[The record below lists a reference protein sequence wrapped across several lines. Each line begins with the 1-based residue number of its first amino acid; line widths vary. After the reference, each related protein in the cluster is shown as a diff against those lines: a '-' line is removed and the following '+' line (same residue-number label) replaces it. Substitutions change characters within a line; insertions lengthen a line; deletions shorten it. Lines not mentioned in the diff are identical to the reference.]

1 MIKVS
6 VIIPIYNVASYLTE
20 CLTSLVHQTL
30 TPVEFI
36 VVNDGS
42 TDGSDL
48 ILESFAQEDPR
59 FRVLHQTNQGVSAA
73 RNNGL
78 QIAQGE
84 CIAFVDADDYIAPD
98 FLEKLYIAYSQYNV
112 QIVTS
117 CITSQVDGQWVL
129 QKMKI
134 QVDFVFESTVIHHE
148 IIPFFLQTDDLN
160 SSCVKLFSRSL
171 IMNNHIIFLSE
182 LSNGEDALFC
192 LQAFA
197 KAERIVFIDY
207 SGYHYREVSGSAS
220 RNIMAK
226 NYLQLAIDTFTFDH
240 QSYAQLQ
247 LSSKVI
253 NRLKSIRLIENLYDL
268 IHIYLQPQSDLAFSI
283 RVKAVRAIIHHPI
296 LVATLK
302 CWGKDL
308 EASTN
313 GYRKKMLTFMRK
325 KFLWGILGLTFYSNF
340 RNKQYFSK

>member
-1 MIKVS
+1 MIKIS
-6 VIIPIYNVASYLTE
+6 VIIPVYNVTSYLTE

-30 TPVEFI
+30 TAVEFI

-59 FRVLHQTNQGVSAA
+59 FRVLHQTNQGVSVA
-73 RNNGL
+73 RNQGL
-78 QIAQGE
+78 KLAQGE
-84 CIAFVDADDYIAPD
+84 CVAFVDADDFVASD
-98 FLEKLYIAYSQYNV
+98 FLEKLYTAYTLHQT
-112 QIVTS
+112 QIVTA
-117 CITSQVDGQWVL
+117 CFTSQVDGQWIP
-129 QKMKI
+129 QKMFIPTAK
-134 QVDFVFESTVIHHE
+134 VFTSAEIHHD
-148 IIPFFLQTDDLN
+148 IIPHFLQADTLN

-207 SGYHYREVSGSAS
+207 SGYHYRQVSGSAS

-253 NRLKSIRLIENLYDL
+253 NRFKSIRLIENLYDL
-268 IHIYLQPQSDLAFSI
+268 IHIYLQPQSAVAFSI

-325 KFLWGILGLTFYSNF
+325 KFLWGILGLTLYSNF